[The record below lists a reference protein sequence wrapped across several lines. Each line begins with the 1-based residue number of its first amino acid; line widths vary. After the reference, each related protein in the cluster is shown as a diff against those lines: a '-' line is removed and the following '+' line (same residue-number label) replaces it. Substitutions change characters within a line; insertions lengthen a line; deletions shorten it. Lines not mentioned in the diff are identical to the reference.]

1 MRSGITTTDD
11 MMATQRQYSL
21 DSAFSSLSPVSSTRT
36 MTSSFP
42 SYGFIT
48 SAEVF
53 TTSPKFNPH
62 HHHKHEAAGVH
73 LLHTPLLTHL
83 DPYHT
88 GFVTSQ
94 FLIDYWKDLGVDDGI
109 QVLQDLGLDE
119 ERIDLKIVSEK
130 LNDEIWHGVEV
141 LSYPS
146 AQAAIATLYDE
157 VLKVKNTCENV
168 EKERD
173 KFRYDI
179 REAQKRAEILAME
192 IDEQHNQRENQKRE
206 ELQELNQLWY
216 MKLKSI
222 EDELEKEKE
231 SHEDT
236 VLCLKRT
243 FDQDKENFEEMIKR
257 MERETCIL
265 NKRNNSLEEE
275 IESTKE
281 RIEEIKEA
289 NKLLQKS
296 LEKSING
303 VEHIHEIDTSPDL
316 IKNVEDLVRLN
327 KDLKDRNEVLEMDS
341 LVNSFNA
348 CTHLPQENTMKR
360 KGWHLQ
366 ESPPYSKSKVI
377 KKNTDRESESDSDEE
392 EIISLSDIW
401 CTFDQQFKEPSISK
415 TLKDEME
422 KVQVYHTDV
431 RGEQLIQKYVTR
443 INELEERNKELQKT
457 VSFPEIDQKC
467 QDGQVQNKK
476 YSEVVTEVQS
486 GSCMQDKDA
495 ESESNMLLETN
506 KHLEESLE
514 LMRTEFDSMEDYWQ
528 KKIEDE
534 RVFYEE
540 QLKIS
545 ENQFKELEVRMK
557 EYEELLASME
567 HPETDKLQQ
576 LYPID
581 EQREKEESVNEWE
594 EEIIQLKLEME
605 DLRVEHA
612 EELVALK
619 EEMDKIIKSNSS
631 ELNNASCIRCADFAS
646 LKEKRRNLEM
656 SWLRV
661 VDQDNKLTSS
671 TGHLSLPA
679 YLSEDDDRR
688 QDLRQFI
695 QEDYDNMLLR
705 KERLKMFL
713 TESKNDNSPCNVG
726 TQAPQQLDI
735 QQTST
740 PTAYKAILS
749 DISYQ
754 VNLLQTELSTVT
766 TPDKL
771 LTQSLAD
778 QDSRC
783 TNLHSTLASRR
794 AQYSKDITVTRQ
806 QQIAEIS
813 QLESLVSS
821 SQDLMRKQ
829 TRLYM
834 EKMDKLVMMD
844 KDVEQMMT
852 ENKTLASKI
861 KMMKK
866 QL

>member
-1 MRSGITTTDD
+1 
-11 MMATQRQYSL
+11 
-21 DSAFSSLSPVSSTRT
+21 
-36 MTSSFP
+36 
-42 SYGFIT
+42 
-48 SAEVF
+48 
-53 TTSPKFNPH
+53 
-62 HHHKHEAAGVH
+62 
-73 LLHTPLLTHL
+73 
-83 DPYHT
+83 
-88 GFVTSQ
+88 
-94 FLIDYWKDLGVDDGI
+94 VDDGI

-119 ERIDLKIVSEK
+119 ERLDLKIVSEK

-141 LSYPS
+141 LSYAS

-168 EKERD
+168 AKERD

-192 IDEQHNQRENQKRE
+192 IDEQHSQSENQKKE

-222 EDELEKEKE
+222 EDQLEKEKE

-236 VLCLKRT
+236 IMCLKRT

-257 MERETCIL
+257 MEREVCTL
-265 NKRNNSLEEE
+265 NKRNNVLEEE
-275 IESTKE
+275 IESTQE

-303 VEHIHEIDTSPDL
+303 AEHIQELDTSPDL
-316 IKNVEDLVRLN
+316 IRNVEDLVRMN
-327 KDLKDRNEVLEMDS
+327 KDLKDRNEVLEMDF

-422 KVQVYHTDV
+422 KIQVYHTDD
-431 RGEQLIQKYVTR
+431 RGEQLIQKYITR
-443 INELEERNKELQKT
+443 ISELEERNLQKT
-457 VSFPEIDQKC
+457 IKDVCFTEIDQNR
-467 QDGQVQNKK
+467 QARQVQNEK
-476 YSEVVTEVQS
+476 YSEAVTKVKS
-486 GSCMQDKDA
+486 DSCMQEKGA

-528 KKIEDE
+528 KKVEDE
-534 RVFYEE
+534 REFYEE

-557 EYEELLASME
+557 DYEELLASME
-567 HPETDKLQQ
+567 HPEADKLQQ

-581 EQREKEESVNEWE
+581 EQREQEESVNEWE
-594 EEIIQLKLEME
+594 EEISQLKSEME
-605 DLRVEHA
+605 DLRFEHA

-619 EEMDKIIKSNSS
+619 EEMDKIIKSNSC
-631 ELNNASCIRCADFAS
+631 ERNNASCIRCADFTS
-646 LKEKRRNLEM
+646 LKEKRRKLEM

-661 VDQDNKLTSS
+661 VDHDNKNTSS

-688 QDLRQFI
+688 QDLRQCV

-705 KERLKMFL
+705 KERIKMFL
-713 TESKNDNSPCNVG
+713 TESANDNSSCNVG

-735 QQTST
+735 QGTPT

-754 VNLLQTELSTVT
+754 VHLLQTELSTVT

-771 LTQSLAD
+771 LTKSLAD

-783 TNLHSTLASRR
+783 ANLHSTLASRR

-806 QQIAEIS
+806 QQVAEIS

-829 TRLYM
+829 TRLYI
-834 EKMDKLVMMD
+834 EKMDRLVMMD
-844 KDVEQMMT
+844 KDIEQMMT
-852 ENKTLASKI
+852 ENKTLATKI
-861 KMMKK
+861 KIMKK

>member
-1 MRSGITTTDD
+1 

-21 DSAFSSLSPVSSTRT
+21 DSAFSSLSPGSSIGTT

-53 TTSPKFNPH
+53 TTSPKFNPPH
-62 HHHKHEAAGVH
+62 HHNHGHVQAVGVH

-83 DPYHT
+83 DPNLT
-88 GFVTSQ
+88 GFVTPRC
-94 FLIDYWKDLGVDDGI
+94 LVDYWKDLGVEDGNQI
-109 QVLQDLGLDE
+109 LEDLGMSVDE
-119 ERIDLKIVSEK
+119 ERIDLKILSEK

-141 LSYPS
+141 LSYAS

-157 VLKVKNTCENV
+157 VLKVKNSLDNV
-168 EKERD
+168 AKERD
-173 KFRYDI
+173 KFRHDI
-179 REAQKRAEILAME
+179 REAQKRAEILAIE
-192 IDEQHNQRENQKRE
+192 IDEQHCQSENQKKD

-231 SHEDT
+231 SHET
-236 VLCLKRT
+236 TIQELKRT
-243 FDQDKENFEEMIKR
+243 FNEDKEKFEEMTRR
-257 MERETCIL
+257 MESEACTL

-281 RIEEIKEA
+281 RIEDIIEA
-289 NKLLQKS
+289 NKQLQKTI
-296 LEKSING
+296 ENTING
-303 VEHIHEIDTSPDL
+303 AAHHAHEIDTSPDL
-316 IKNVEDLVRLN
+316 IRNVEDLVRLN
-327 KDLKDRNEVLEMDS
+327 KDLKDRNEVLEMDF

-366 ESPPYSKSKVI
+366 ESPPYAKSKVI
-377 KKNTDRESESDSDEE
+377 KKNTDKESDSDTDEE
-392 EIISLSDIW
+392 DIISLSDIW
-401 CTFDQQFKEPSISK
+401 CTFDQPFKVPSISK

-422 KVQVYHTDV
+422 KIQVYHTDD

-443 INELEERNKELQKT
+443 ITELEERNKELQNTIKD
-457 VSFPEIDQKC
+457 VCFSDIDQNW
-467 QDGQVQNKK
+467 QDGQVLNKK
-476 YSEVVTEVQS
+476 SPEMVTEVKS
-486 GSCMQDKDA
+486 DNCCKQDKEA
-495 ESESNMLLETN
+495 ETESNMLLETN

-528 KKIEDE
+528 KKIDDE
-534 RVFYEE
+534 RLFYEE

-545 ENQFKELEVRMK
+545 EDQFKELEVRMK
-557 EYEELLASME
+557 EYEVLLASME
-567 HPETDKLQQ
+567 HTRDDKLYE
-576 LYPID
+576 LHPID

-594 EEIIQLKLEME
+594 EEIIQLKLQME
-605 DLRVEHA
+605 DLKVHHA

-619 EEMDKIIKSNSS
+619 EEMDKIIQSNAC
-631 ELNNASCIRCADFAS
+631 ELNHASCMRFADFAS
-646 LKEKRRNLEM
+646 LKEKRRNLEV

-661 VDQDNKLTSS
+661 VDQDNKQPSLA
-671 TGHLSLPA
+671 GHLSLPA

-688 QDLRQFI
+688 QDLRQYI

-705 KERLKMFL
+705 KERMKMFL
-713 TESKNDNSPCNVG
+713 TESKNSSCNVG
-726 TQAPQQLDI
+726 TQAPLQLDI
-735 QQTST
+735 QGTST

-771 LTQSLAD
+771 LTQCIAD
-778 QDSRC
+778 QGSRC
-783 TNLHSTLASRR
+783 TSLHSTLASRR
-794 AQYSKDITVTRQ
+794 AQYSKDIAVTRQ

-829 TRLYM
+829 TRLYI

-844 KDVEQMMT
+844 KDLEQMMT
-852 ENKTLASKI
+852 ENKTLASRIKI
-861 KMMKK
+861 MKK